1 MHKESALSKKFR
13 LAFLA
18 LLTIYSPPGQTQ
30 ATKASCYGHVSTWSD
45 CVGVIE
51 NSISEYRGEFKK
63 GEYHGLGVLR
73 YKKEASTYVGEFE
86 RGGRTGVGVEI
97 KLTEGKVQKVSGSWR
112 NGSLLESRELDFLM
126 GDIKPFIFSKTRE
139 VEAELKG
146 QARRALERAKAERL
160 KENER
165 IKQQAI
171 ADQQRIQKEYEQ
183 TYGPALE
190 KCKQLGFKKGTD
202 KFADCVLRL
211 SR

>member
-1 MHKESALSKKFR
+1 MCEESARLLRKFH
-13 LAFLA
+13 LAFLV
-18 LLTIYSPPGQTQ
+18 LLAIYSPVGQSQ
-30 ATKASCYGHVSTWSD
+30 VSKEPCYGHVSTWSD

-51 NSISEYRGEFKK
+51 NSISEYRGEFKQ

-86 RGGRTGVGVEI
+86 KGGRTGVGVEI

-126 GDIKPFIFSKTRE
+126 GGIKAFIFSTTQE

-146 QARRALERAKAERL
+146 EARRALERAKSEL
-160 KENER
+160 
-165 IKQQAI
+165 
-171 ADQQRIQKEYEQ
+171 ADQQRIQREYEQ

-190 KCKQLGFKKGTD
+190 KCKQLGFNKGTD